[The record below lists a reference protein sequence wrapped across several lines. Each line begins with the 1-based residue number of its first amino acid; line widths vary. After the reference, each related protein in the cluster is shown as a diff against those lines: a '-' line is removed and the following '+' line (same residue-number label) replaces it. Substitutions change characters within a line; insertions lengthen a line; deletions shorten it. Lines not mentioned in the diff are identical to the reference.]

1 MIDQDVEL
9 EYSSNYEVE
18 IRAMTVVAVDQI
30 LEEIRKDEKLADLV
44 QYAYQVDWLLWQ
56 MGEARLGQMKPHH
69 KVLSIYY

>member
-18 IRAMTVVAVDQI
+18 IRAMTVVAVDKI

-44 QYAYQVDWLLWQ
+44 
-56 MGEARLGQMKPHH
+56 
-69 KVLSIYY
+69 